1 MVELFARLL
10 ELGFK
15 VANLFQSAPT
25 RDYIG
30 GVDGETEK
38 AEKAKERERGG
49 VVENSAY
56 VSLSTTMNDNDKPK
70 YYKTEARVEA
80 GALAEAKAKAYS
92 IN

>member
-38 AEKAKERERGG
+38 AEKAKERERGSG
-49 VVENSAY
+49 RELCLCFIVNGDE
-56 VSLSTTMNDNDKPK
+56 
-70 YYKTEARVEA
+70 RQRQ
-80 GALAEAKAKAYS
+80 AKVLQ
-92 IN
+92 N